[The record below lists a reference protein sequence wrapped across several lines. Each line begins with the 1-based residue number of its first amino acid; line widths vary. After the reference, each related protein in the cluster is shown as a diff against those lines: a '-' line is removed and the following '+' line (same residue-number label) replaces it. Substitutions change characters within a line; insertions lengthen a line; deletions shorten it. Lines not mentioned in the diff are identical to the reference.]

1 MATIKISRAKSCSAA
16 IDYARG
22 HDRLR
27 ESDKG
32 WLIQNGVPIDTV
44 DALDS
49 RSVATSGIL
58 VDPDYAKSQM
68 KQTRD
73 LFQNTGSTEAMRVI
87 QSFSHEDLDPTNPA
101 DWQRCNDLG
110 NELAQKIAPNHQ
122 AAIYTHIDGNGH
134 MLHNHIIINM
144 PNLETGK
151 KYNHNNDW
159 ERVCSIANQISREHA
174 LSVIKRGQAPV
185 ERRTMAER
193 QLKAKNEYVWKD
205 DLRSRIDKIMGD
217 TAISS
222 YKEFSERLAHSG
234 IIIHDRGKN
243 FSYEFLDVKKKHRR
257 ARGKTLGTD
266 YEKETILN
274 ELELRQKPADP
285 DISHLRKYSREAET
299 SYLNAQQR
307 SDRYGRDHQI
317 ATSPDTA
324 IKQRERDAEQRK
336 QSTAK
341 SSQSIDR
348 LTISIG
354 RVRSTFNNIAEEIRR
369 YLLKIAEHL
378 TLQRLKAQLAK
389 SQPDT
394 AEIPKPVSSFPK
406 ALPPIKFTD
415 EPILKE
421 ILSKT
426 TAPTDK
432 NTISELVMGTRG
444 LNKIA
449 DHETLMNLSDKAQR
463 YVYERLTNSQLNSII
478 HAYRTTQQN
487 TNSLSE
493 FQKSQHNLGL
503 ATTESNQRGHSLTSF
518 TRMMDKSRQQPK
530 PSFRSRHG
538 LNR

>member
-22 HDRLR
+22 YDRLR
-27 ESDKG
+27 ESDKS

-49 RSVATSGIL
+49 RSVATSGVL

-68 KQTRD
+68 KQTRE

-159 ERVCSIANQISREHA
+159 KRVCSIANQISREHE
-174 LSVIKRGQAPV
+174 LSVINRGQSPV

-193 QLKAKNEYVWKD
+193 QLKTKNEYVWKD
-205 DLRSRIDKIMGD
+205 DLRGRIDKIMGD
-217 TAISS
+217 TSTSS
-222 YKEFSERLAHSG
+222 YKDFSERLAHSG
-234 IIIHDRGKN
+234 IIIHDRGKS
-243 FSYEFLDVKKKHRR
+243 FSYEFLDAKKKHRR
-257 ARGKTLGTD
+257 ARGKTLGAD
-266 YEKETILN
+266 YEKETILD

-299 SYLNAQQR
+299 SYLSSQQR

-324 IKQRERDAEQRK
+324 IEQRERDAESRK

-348 LTISIG
+348 LTIAIKP
-354 RVRSTFNNIAEEIRR
+354 IADG
-369 YLLKIAEHL
+369 
-378 TLQRLKAQLAK
+378 LQRLTRQVGRFIDKRLGILNQLIAMNKKNQEVEAQKLR
-389 SQPDT
+389 D
-394 AEIPKPVSSFPK
+394 
-406 ALPPIKFTD
+406 
-415 EPILKE
+415 
-421 ILSKT
+421 LSKT
-426 TAPTDK
+426 NNQAHQQQRIPGK
-432 NTISELVMGTRG
+432 RRRRG
-444 LNKIA
+444 L
-449 DHETLMNLSDKAQR
+449 
-463 YVYERLTNSQLNSII
+463 
-478 HAYRTTQQN
+478 
-487 TNSLSE
+487 
-493 FQKSQHNLGL
+493 
-503 ATTESNQRGHSLTSF
+503 
-518 TRMMDKSRQQPK
+518 SR
-530 PSFRSRHG
+530 
-538 LNR
+538 

>member
-27 ESDKG
+27 ESDKS

-87 QSFSHEDLDPTNPA
+87 QSFNHEDLDPTNPA
-101 DWQRCNDLG
+101 DWQRCNNLG

-134 MLHNHIIINM
+134 MLHNHIVINM

-151 KYNHNNDW
+151 KYNYNNDW
-159 ERVCSIANQISREHA
+159 ERVCSIANQISREHE
-174 LSVIKRGQAPV
+174 LSVINRGQSPV

-193 QLKAKNEYVWKD
+193 QLKTKNEYVWKD
-205 DLRSRIDKIMGD
+205 DLRGRIDKIMGD

-222 YKEFSERLAHSG
+222 YKGFSKCLAHSG
-234 IIIHDRGKN
+234 IIFIHDRGKG
-243 FSYEFLDVKKKHRR
+243 FSYEFLDAKKKHRR
-257 ARGKTLGTD
+257 ARGKTLGAD

-274 ELELRQKPADP
+274 ELELRQKPEDP

-394 AEIPKPVSSFPK
+394 AEIPKQVSSFPK

-487 TNSLSE
+487 TN
-493 FQKSQHNLGL
+493 
-503 ATTESNQRGHSLTSF
+503 R
-518 TRMMDKSRQQPK
+518 
-530 PSFRSRHG
+530 
-538 LNR
+538 

>member
-16 IDYARG
+16 IDYAKGR
-22 HDRLR
+22 DKLS
-27 ESDKG
+27 ESDKS

-49 RSVATSGIL
+49 RSVATSGVL

-68 KQTRD
+68 KQTRE
-73 LFQNTGSTEAMRVI
+73 LFQNTGSTEAMRII

-110 NELAQKIAPNHQ
+110 NELAQKMAPDHQ
-122 AAIYTHIDGNGH
+122 VAVYTHLDGAGH
-134 MLHNHIIINM
+134 KLHNHIIVNM
-144 PNLETGK
+144 PNLKTGK
-151 KYNHNNDW
+151 KYHHQNDFKRLSKLND
-159 ERVCSIANQISREHA
+159 EISLAHGLSIIDRE
-174 LSVIKRGQAPV
+174 QAPT

-193 QLKAKNEYVWKD
+193 QLKTKNEYVWKD
-205 DLRSRIDKIMGD
+205 DLRGRIDKIMND
-217 TAISS
+217 AIISS
-222 YKEFSERLAHSG
+222 YKDFSECLSHSD
-234 IIIHDRGKN
+234 IIVHDRGKN

-266 YEKETILN
+266 YEKETILD

-299 SYLNAQQR
+299 SYLSSQQR
-307 SDRYGRDHQI
+307 SDRHGRDHQI
-317 ATSPDTA
+317 ATSTNTA
-324 IKQRERDAEQRK
+324 IEQRERDTEQRK
-336 QSTAK
+336 PATTR
-341 SSQSIDR
+341 SSQSVDR
-348 LTISIG
+348 LTIAIG
-354 RVRSTFNNIAEEIRR
+354 RVRSTFNDIAEEIRR
-369 YLLKIAEHL
+369 YLLKIAEHI
-378 TLQRLKAQLAK
+378 TLKRLKAQLAK

-394 AEIPKPVSSFPK
+394 AEVPKPVSSFPK

-421 ILSKT
+421 ILFKT
-426 TAPTDK
+426 TVPTDK
-432 NTISELVMGTRG
+432 NAISELVMGTRG

-463 YVYERLTNSQLNSII
+463 YVYERLTNSQLNSVI
-478 HAYRTTQQN
+478 HAYRTTQQR

-503 ATTESNQRGHSLTSF
+503 ATTEINQRGHSLASF
-518 TRMMDKSRQQPK
+518 TRMMDNSRQQPN

>member
-16 IDYARG
+16 IDYAKGR
-22 HDRLR
+22 DQLS
-27 ESDKG
+27 ESDKS

-49 RSVATSGIL
+49 RSVATSGVL

-68 KQTRD
+68 KQTRE

-110 NELAQKIAPNHQ
+110 NELAQKIAPDHQ
-122 AAIYTHIDGNGH
+122 VAVYTHLDGTGH
-134 MLHNHIIINM
+134 KLHNHIIVNM
-144 PNLETGK
+144 PNLKTGK
-151 KYNHNNDW
+151 KYHHQNDFKRLSKLND
-159 ERVCSIANQISREHA
+159 EIALAHGLSIIDRE
-174 LSVIKRGQAPV
+174 QAPT

-205 DLRSRIDKIMGD
+205 DLRGRIDKIMND
-217 TAISS
+217 TTISS
-222 YKEFSERLAHSG
+222 YKGFSEHLAQSG
-234 IIIHDRGKN
+234 IIVHDRGQN
-243 FSYEFLDVKKKHRR
+243 FSYEFLDVQKKDRR
-257 ARGKTLGTD
+257 ARGKTLGTG

-274 ELELRQKPADP
+274 ELELRQTPADP

-299 SYLNAQQR
+299 SYLSSQQR

-487 TNSLSE
+487 TN
-493 FQKSQHNLGL
+493 
-503 ATTESNQRGHSLTSF
+503 R
-518 TRMMDKSRQQPK
+518 
-530 PSFRSRHG
+530 
-538 LNR
+538 